1 MNPDDTSQDQQLA
14 DVKDPVKYSGM
25 SGNEM
30 YCANL
35 LGYKVGDLLVGNSV
49 FAMGFIGSMDIGSC
63 GIQPGPRTLNTAISN
78 ILRN

>member
-1 MNPDDTSQDQQLA
+1 MNSDNPDDTSEDQQIA
-14 DVKDPVKYSGM
+14 DVRNPVKYSGM

-49 FAMGFIGSMDIGSC
+49 FAMGFIGSMRSGVRSFVGGEI
-63 GIQPGPRTLNTAISN
+63 TTNTDF
-78 ILRN
+78 L